1 MSEQMVPAV
10 IGAAALVVCALVVT
24 LVRLRTSTRTALAAA
39 LREQQEL
46 RARLEL
52 LERTGPAAPAG
63 EQPHEFVIT
72 EVGGTPGPAEPAPV
86 PSRIEGRLFADIVL
100 REGVVKVASL
110 AHGVRRALA
119 PEQRNRIRFEVRRE
133 TRRAGRRRKADVKEA
148 LRQYYAREPGDVA

>member
-1 MSEQMVPAV
+1 M
-10 IGAAALVVCALVVT
+10 
-24 LVRLRTSTRTALAAA
+24 
-39 LREQQEL
+39 
-46 RARLEL
+46 
-52 LERTGPAAPAG
+52 
-63 EQPHEFVIT
+63 
-72 EVGGTPGPAEPAPV
+72 
-86 PSRIEGRLFADIVL
+86 L